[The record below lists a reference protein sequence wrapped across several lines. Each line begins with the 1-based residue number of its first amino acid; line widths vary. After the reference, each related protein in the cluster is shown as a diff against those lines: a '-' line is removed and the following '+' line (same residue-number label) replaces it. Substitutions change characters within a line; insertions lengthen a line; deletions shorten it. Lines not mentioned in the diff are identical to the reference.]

1 MRCWGAGAAGQLGD
15 GKTADVGVDPLT
27 FPPAP
32 VDLGGEAD
40 LLAANG
46 GDSTCARLTDGSLRC
61 WGANESGQLGLGFA
75 RAEPSTATPAVA
87 GRVRF

>member
-1 MRCWGAGAAGQLGD
+1 MFWRPAAA
-15 GKTADVGVDPLT
+15 T
-27 FPPAP
+27 
-32 VDLGGEAD
+32 
-40 LLAANG
+40 
-46 GDSTCARLTDGSLRC
+46 TCARLTDGSLRC